1 MSTGSSGGGGSKVK
15 LPGYIQSASQDIL
28 NAQRSQF
35 NTPYQA
41 YEGQRVADIDPMRQQ
56 AWGDI
61 QAMQGRGDPAYQAA
75 IGRTTGLLDET
86 GTPISVDQLN
96 AQQVG
101 DVTSQFMNPYNK
113 NVLDVAQQRFT
124 DQANTQ
130 QGLIGGQAANVGA
143 FGGDRQAVLEG
154 TMRAQAA
161 KNMGDL
167 TANVQQ
173 QGYSQAM
180 QNAMGMLQGNQQ
192 MQYNVGAFNAQQQQ
206 ADYARQLQAAGMLP
220 GMAAAQQQYGIQDA
234 QALAAA
240 GAAQQAHAQQLLD
253 VGYGDWQEK
262 QAYRQNQ
269 IDAYARTLAAQ
280 PMGQTTIQAGG
291 GGGGVA
297 GGLKGAA
304 GGALSGAAAGSVIP
318 GWGTAVGAGVGAVAG
333 GLMGGL

>member
-1 MSTGSSGGGGSKVK
+1 MPSSGGGGSGTKVK

-28 NAQRSQF
+28 NAQQSQF
-35 NTPYQA
+35 NRPYQA
-41 YEGQRVADIDPMRQQ
+41 YTGQQVADIDPMRQQ
-56 AWGDI
+56 AWGNI
-61 QAMQGRGDPAYQAA
+61 QAMQGQGAPAYQSA
-75 IGRTTGLLDET
+75 IGTTTGLLDAT
-86 GTPISVDQLN
+86 GTPINVDQLN

-101 DVTSQFMNPYNK
+101 DVTGQFMNPYNR

-130 QGLIGGQAANVGA
+130 QGIIGGQASNVGA

-220 GMAAAQQQYGIQDA
+220 GMAAAQQQYGQQDA
-234 QALAAA
+234 QMLAAA
-240 GAAQQAHAQQLLD
+240 GQAQQAHQQQLLD
-253 VGYGDWQEK
+253 VAHQDWQA
-262 QAYRQNQ
+262 QQDYRQNQ
-269 IDAYARTLAAQ
+269 IDAYTRTLQAQ
-280 PMGQTTIQAGG
+280 PMGQTTIQGG
-291 GGGGVA
+291 AGGGGVA

>member
-1 MSTGSSGGGGSKVK
+1 MSGGGSSGGSTKFK
-15 LPGYIQSASQDIL
+15 LPGYIQDASQNIL
-28 NAQRSQF
+28 NAQQKEFR
-35 NTPYQA
+35 TPYQA
-41 YEGQRVADIDPMRQQ
+41 YSGQRVADIDPMRQQ
-56 AWGDI
+56 AWGQI
-61 QAMQGRGDPAYQAA
+61 QGMQGQGAPAYQSALNT
-75 IGRTTGLLDET
+75 TTGLLDAT

-101 DVTSQFMNPYNK
+101 DVTGQFMNPYNR

-130 QGLIGGQAANVGA
+130 QGIIGGQAANVGA

-180 QNAMGMLQGNQQ
+180 QNAMSMLQGNQQ

-220 GMAAAQQQYGIQDA
+220 GMAAAQQQYGLQDA

-240 GAAQQAHAQQLLD
+240 GQAQQAHAQELLNIP
-253 VGYGDWQEK
+253 YQDWQEK

-280 PMGQTTIQAGG
+280 PMGQPMVNAGG
-291 GGGGVA
+291 GGAA
-297 GGLKGAA
+297 GALKGAA
-304 GGALSGAAAGSVIP
+304 GGALSGAAAGSVLP
-318 GWGTAVGAGVGAVAG
+318 GWGTAVGAGVGAIAG

>member
-1 MSTGSSGGGGSKVK
+1 MPSSGGGAGKAAK
-15 LPGYIQSASQDIL
+15 LPGYIQDVSQNIL
-28 NAQRSQF
+28 SSQQKQF
-35 NTPYQA
+35 GTPYQA
-41 YEGQRVADIDPMRQQ
+41 YAGQQIADIDPMRQQ
-56 AWGDI
+56 AWGQI
-61 QAMQGRGDPAYQAA
+61 QAMQGQGAPAYQSA
-75 IGRTTGLLDET
+75 IDTTTGLLNQT

-101 DVTSQFMNPYNK
+101 DVTGQFMNPYNR

-130 QGLIGGQAANVGA
+130 QGIIGGQASNVGA

-180 QNAMGMLQGNQQ
+180 QNAMGMLQGNQK
-192 MQYNVGAFNAQQQQ
+192 MQYDVGAFNAGQQQ
-206 ADYARQLQAAGMLP
+206 ADYNRQLEAARLLP
-220 GMAAAQQQYGIQDA
+220 GMAGAQQQYGIQDA

-240 GAAQQAHAQQLLD
+240 GAANQGHAQQLFD
-253 VGYGDWQEK
+253 VAHQQWQDQ

-269 IDAYARTLAAQ
+269 IDAYTRTLAGQ
-280 PMGQTTIQAGG
+280 PMAGG
-291 GGGGVA
+291 GGGGAQAGGLA

-304 GGALSGAAAGSVIP
+304 GGALTGAAAGSMVMP
-318 GWGTAVGAGVGAVAG
+318 GWGTAIGAGIGAVGG